1 MPDLTPK
8 KPIIIAV
15 DGPAAS
21 GKGTLARR
29 IAAHFNYAFLDTG
42 SLYRALAYDVLRRG
56 EAPADAS
63 ASLRAAKK
71 LNMAML
77 DDPDILAALRTDAV
91 GTAASVVAAQPETR
105 GAILQIQ
112 RDIADTPPD
121 GKAGAVLD
129 GRDIG
134 TNVCPNAAHKIFVT
148 ARAEIR
154 AKRRWQ
160 ELRQHNPQVS
170 LEDVLADLNARDQR
184 DSARATAPMRAARD
198 AHLLD
203 TSDLSIEEAFEAAL
217 ALVSH

>member
-1 MPDLTPK
+1 MTPE
-8 KPIIIAV
+8 KPVIIAV

-29 IAAHFNYAFLDTG
+29 IAAHFNYAYLDTG
-42 SLYRALAYDVLRRG
+42 SLYRALAYDVLRRDG
-56 EAPADAS
+56 APADAS
-63 ASLRAAKK
+63 AGLRAAKA
-71 LNMAML
+71 LDLAML

-91 GTAASVVAAQPETR
+91 GNAASVVAAQPNTR
-105 GAILQIQ
+105 AAILQIQ

-121 GKAGAVLD
+121 GKAGVVLD

-134 TNVCPNAAHKIFVT
+134 TIVCPDAAHKIFVT

-154 AKRRWQ
+154 AERRWQ
-160 ELRQHNPQVS
+160 QLRRHDPHVS
-170 LEDVLADLNARDQR
+170 LEDVLADLKARDQR
-184 DSARATAPMRAARD
+184 DSARAIAPMRVAQD

-203 TSDLSIEEAFEAAL
+203 TSDLSIEKAFEASL

>member
-1 MPDLTPK
+1 MSEPV
-8 KPIIIAV
+8 IIAV

-29 IAAHFNYAFLDTG
+29 LAAHFDYAYLDTG

-56 EAPADAS
+56 EAPENAS
-63 ASLRAAKK
+63 AGLRAAKA
-71 LNMAML
+71 LDLAML
-77 DDPDILAALRTDAV
+77 NDPDILAALRTDAV
-91 GTAASVVAAQPETR
+91 GIAASLVAAQPDTR
-105 GAILQIQ
+105 AAILQIQ

-121 GKAGAVLD
+121 DKAGAVLD

-134 TNVCPNAAHKIFVT
+134 TIVCPQAAHKIFVT

-154 AKRRWQ
+154 ADRRWQ
-160 ELRQHNPQVS
+160 ELYQHDPQVS
-170 LEDVLADLNARDQR
+170 LEDVLADLKARDKR
-184 DSARATAPMRAARD
+184 DSERVTAPMRAAQD

-203 TSDLSIEEAFEAAL
+203 TSDLSIEEAFAAAL

>member
-1 MPDLTPK
+1 MTPE
-8 KPIIIAV
+8 KPVIIAV

-29 IAAHFNYAFLDTG
+29 IAAHFNYAYLDTG

-56 EAPADAS
+56 EAPDDAS
-63 ASLRAAKK
+63 AGLRAAKA
-71 LNMAML
+71 LNLAML
-77 DDPDILAALRTDAV
+77 DDPDILTALRTDAV
-91 GTAASVVAAQPETR
+91 GTAASVVAAQPDTR
-105 GAILQIQ
+105 AAILQIQ
-112 RDIADTPPD
+112 RDIASSPPD

-134 TNVCPNAAHKIFVT
+134 TVICPDAAHKIFVT

-154 AKRRWQ
+154 AERRWN
-160 ELRQHNPQVS
+160 ELRQHNPQVL
-170 LEDVLADLNARDQR
+170 LEDVLADLKARDQR
-184 DSARATAPMRAARD
+184 DSARATAPMRAAQD

-203 TSDLSIEEAFEAAL
+203 TSDLSIEEAFAAAL

>member
-1 MPDLTPK
+1 MTSEPV
-8 KPIIIAV
+8 IIAV

-29 IAAHFNYAFLDTG
+29 LAAHFDYAYLDTG

-56 EAPADAS
+56 EAPENAS
-63 ASLRAAKK
+63 AGLRAAKA
-71 LNMAML
+71 LDLAML
-77 DDPDILAALRTDAV
+77 NDADILVALRTDAV
-91 GTAASVVAAQPETR
+91 GTAASLVAAQPDTR
-105 GAILQIQ
+105 AAILQIQ

-121 GKAGAVLD
+121 DKAGAVLD

-134 TNVCPNAAHKIFVT
+134 TIVCPQAAHKIFVT

-154 AKRRWQ
+154 AERRWQ
-160 ELRQHNPQVS
+160 ELHQHDPQVS
-170 LEDVLADLNARDQR
+170 LEDVLADLKARDQR
-184 DSARATAPMRAARD
+184 DSERATAPMRAAQD

-203 TSDLSIEEAFEAAL
+203 TSDLSIEEAFAAAL